1 LSPNNFVSKQRTKR
15 TIIIPAIKLY
25 ISLNLVTNNLIAL
38 QMSSSKKIVV
48 IGAGISGLT
57 TAYLLFKEG
66 YDVIVLEQ
74 KDRVGGSIET
84 VNAEGFLFDRGPNS
98 GLETTPL
105 IKRLVEEL
113 NLNDQFV
120 YANREGNKRYIL
132 KNEQLHALPMSPPS
146 FFKTELFSTKAK
158 LRLLAEPFIGKSKDG
173 YYQSIAEFVTRRLGK
188 EFLDYAIN
196 PFVAGVYAGRPEEL
210 SVKSAF
216 PKLYALEEEYGGLIV
231 GTLRSIRK
239 RKKSK
244 EVSKQSAKM
253 FSFKD
258 GMKVLPEAIT
268 EALGNRVSAGAEV
281 ISVRTTAEGNYG
293 VTYRDGKQNLTLL
306 ADIVLS
312 TVPAYKAADLFGH
325 FDDQITK
332 HLNEIY
338 YPPVLVVYLVYERS
352 AIGQPL
358 DGFGFLI
365 PEKEEKSFLGAI
377 WSSVIFPNRSDET
390 KSAFTLF
397 IGGSRDAGF
406 VDDVEQLVIDRARRE
421 FEIIMNIKSEP
432 ITVSKRFWPKAIPQ
446 YNLGYVEHEN
456 FFDHFEKDH
465 PGIIL
470 GGNYRGGI
478 SIGDCIKNGELVAQ
492 KIKSLF

>member
-1 LSPNNFVSKQRTKR
+1 MT
-15 TIIIPAIKLY
+15 
-25 ISLNLVTNNLIAL
+25 
-38 QMSSSKKIVV
+38 SSKKIVV

-57 TAYLLFKEG
+57 AAYLLLKEG
-66 YDVIVLEQ
+66 FDVVVLEQ
-74 KDRVGGSIET
+74 KNKVGGSIET
-84 VNAEGFLFDRGPNS
+84 VFENGLLFDRGPNS

-105 IKRLVEEL
+105 IQQLVREL
-113 NLNDQFV
+113 NLADQLV

-132 KNEQLHALPMSPPS
+132 KNGNLHPLPMSPTT
-146 FFKTELFSTKAK
+146 FLKTKLFSNKAK
-158 LRLLAEPFIGKSKDG
+158 LRLLAEPFVGKSKDG

-196 PFVAGVYAGRPEEL
+196 PFVAGVYAGRPEDL

-239 RKKSK
+239 RKKNK

-258 GMKVLPEAIT
+258 GMKILPEAIT
-268 EALGNRVSAGAEV
+268 ESLGNRVSTNVEV
-281 ISVRTTAEGNYG
+281 KSVRKTAEENYG
-293 VTYRDGKQNLTLL
+293 VTFTDGDQNLTLL
-306 ADIVLS
+306 ADVVLS
-312 TVPAYKAADLFGH
+312 TVPAYKATEIFGH
-325 FDDQITK
+325 LDEQLVK
-332 HLNEIY
+332 HLNKIY
-338 YPPVLVVYLVYERS
+338 YPPVLVLYLVYDRKDV
-352 AIGQPL
+352 GQPL

-377 WSSVIFPNRSDET
+377 WSSVIFPNRSDDT
-390 KSAFTLF
+390 KAAFTIF

-421 FEIIMNIKSEP
+421 FELIMKISAEP
-432 ITVSKRFWPKAIPQ
+432 VFLSKRFWQKAIPQ

-456 FFDHFEKDH
+456 FFDHFEKNNK
-465 PGIIL
+465 GIIL

-478 SIGDCIKNGELVAQ
+478 SIGDCIKNAEVVTQ
-492 KIKSLF
+492 KIKNLILT

>member
-1 LSPNNFVSKQRTKR
+1 
-15 TIIIPAIKLY
+15 
-25 ISLNLVTNNLIAL
+25 
-38 QMSSSKKIVV
+38 MSSNKKIVV

-57 TAYLLFKEG
+57 TAYLLLKEG
-66 YDVIVLEQ
+66 YDVVVLEQ
-74 KDRVGGSIET
+74 KDKVGGSIET
-84 VNAEGFLFDRGPNS
+84 VSESGFLFDRGPNS

-105 IKRLVEEL
+105 IQRLVKEL
-113 NLNDQFV
+113 NLEDQFV

-132 KNEQLHALPMSPPS
+132 RNNELHALPMSPPA
-146 FFKTELFSTKAK
+146 FFKTKLFSGKAK
-158 LRLLAEPFIGKSKDG
+158 LRLMAEPFIGKSKDG

-216 PKLYALEEEYGGLIV
+216 PKLYALEEDYGGIILGSI
-231 GTLRSIRK
+231 RSIRK

-258 GMKVLPEAIT
+258 GMKVLPEAIAD
-268 EALGNRVSAGAEV
+268 ELGNRISTGVEV
-281 ISVRTTAEGNYG
+281 TSVRKTADGNYG
-293 VTYRDGKQNLTLL
+293 VTFRDGKQSLTLL
-306 ADIVLS
+306 ADVVLS
-312 TVPAYKAADLFGH
+312 TVPAYKAAELFGH
-325 FDDQITK
+325 FDEKLIE
-332 HLNEIY
+332 HLNGIY
-338 YPPVLVVYLVYERS
+338 YPPVLVLYLVYEKS
-352 AIGQPL
+352 AVGQPL

-377 WSSVIFPNRSDET
+377 WSSVIFPNRTDET
-390 KSAFTLF
+390 KAAFTIF

-406 VDDVEQLVIDRARRE
+406 VDDVEQIVIDRARRE
-421 FEIIMNIKSEP
+421 FELLMKISAEP
-432 ITVSKRFWPKAIPQ
+432 ILITKRFWPKAIPQ

-456 FFDHFEKDH
+456 FFDHFEKDNK
-465 PGIIL
+465 GIFL

-478 SIGDCIKNGELVAQ
+478 SVGDCIKNSELVAQ
-492 KIKSLF
+492 RIKNFQ

>member
-1 LSPNNFVSKQRTKR
+1 MPSQ
-15 TIIIPAIKLY
+15 
-25 ISLNLVTNNLIAL
+25 
-38 QMSSSKKIVV
+38 KKIVI

-66 YDVIVLEQ
+66 YDIVVLEQ
-74 KDRVGGSIET
+74 KDNVGGSIET
-84 VNAEGFLFDRGPNS
+84 ISTNGFLFDRGPNS
-98 GLETTPL
+98 GLETTPVIQQL
-105 IKRLVEEL
+105 IKEL
-113 NLNDQFV
+113 NLEDQFV

-132 KNEQLHALPMSPPS
+132 RNEQLHALPMSPPA
-146 FFKTELFSTKAK
+146 FFKTKLFSGKAK
-158 LRLLAEPFIGKSKDG
+158 LRLMAEPFVGKSKDG

-216 PKLYALEEEYGGLIV
+216 PKLYALEEDYGGIIV
-231 GTLRSIRK
+231 GSIRSIRK

-244 EVSKQSAKM
+244 EMSKQSAKM

-258 GMKVLPEAIT
+258 GMRVLPNAMASE
-268 EALGNRVSAGAEV
+268 LGSRVSIGTEV
-281 ISVRTTAEGNYG
+281 ISVRKTAEENYG
-293 VTYRDGKQNLTLL
+293 VTFRDGKQSLTLL

-312 TVPAYKAADLFGH
+312 TIPSYKAAEIFGH
-325 FDDQITK
+325 FDEQLAK

-338 YPPVLVVYLVYERS
+338 YPPVLVLYLVYDKS
-352 AIGQPL
+352 AVGQPL

-377 WSSVIFPNRSDET
+377 WSSVIFPNRSDES
-390 KSAFTLF
+390 KAAFTLF

-406 VDDVEQLVIDRARRE
+406 VDDVEQIVIDRARRE
-421 FEIIMNIKSEP
+421 FELIMKISAEP
-432 ITVSKRFWPKAIPQ
+432 IAIAKRFWPKAIPQ

-456 FFDHFEKDH
+456 YFDHFEKDNK
-465 PGIIL
+465 GIVL

-478 SIGDCIKNGELVAQ
+478 SIGDCIKNAEVVAQ
-492 KIKSLF
+492 RIKNLQ

>member
-1 LSPNNFVSKQRTKR
+1 
-15 TIIIPAIKLY
+15 
-25 ISLNLVTNNLIAL
+25 
-38 QMSSSKKIVV
+38 MSSNKKLVV

-74 KDRVGGSIET
+74 KDKVGGSIET
-84 VNAEGFLFDRGPNS
+84 VSSDGFIFDRGPNS

-105 IKRLVEEL
+105 IQQLVKEL
-113 NLNDQFV
+113 NLEHQFI

-132 KNEQLHALPMSPPS
+132 RNGRLHALPMSPPV
-146 FFKTELFSTKAK
+146 FFKTKLFSGKAK
-158 LRLLAEPFIGKSKDG
+158 LRLLAEPFIGRSKDG

-196 PFVAGVYAGRPEEL
+196 PFVAGVYAGKPEDL

-231 GTLRSIRK
+231 GTIRSIHK

-258 GMKVLPEAIT
+258 GMRVLPEAIT
-268 EALGNRVSAGAEV
+268 EKLGNRVSTGVEV
-281 ISVRTTAEGNYG
+281 TSVRSTAEGSYG
-293 VTYRDGKQNLTLL
+293 VTFRDGNQTLTLL
-306 ADIVLS
+306 ADVVLS
-312 TVPAYKAADLFGH
+312 TVPAYKAAELFGH
-325 FDDQITK
+325 FDDQLAK

-338 YPPVLVVYLVYERS
+338 YPPVLVLYLVYERS
-352 AIGQPL
+352 VVGQPL

-365 PEKEEKSFLGAI
+365 PEKEQKSFLGAI
-377 WSSVIFPNRSDET
+377 WSSVIFPNRSDES
-390 KSAFTLF
+390 KAAFTLF

-406 VDDVEQLVIDRARRE
+406 VDDVEQMVIDRARRE
-421 FEIIMNIKSEP
+421 FELIMKISAEP
-432 ITVSKRFWPKAIPQ
+432 ILISKRLWPKAIPQ

-456 FFDHFEKDH
+456 FFDHFEKDNK
-465 PGIIL
+465 GVFL
-470 GGNYRGGI
+470 SGNYRGGI
-478 SIGDCIKNGELVAQ
+478 SVGDCIKNAELVAN
-492 KIKSLF
+492 KIKSTINSP

>member
-1 LSPNNFVSKQRTKR
+1 
-15 TIIIPAIKLY
+15 
-25 ISLNLVTNNLIAL
+25 
-38 QMSSSKKIVV
+38 MSSNKKIVV

-66 YDVIVLEQ
+66 YDIILLEQ
-74 KDRVGGSIET
+74 KDKVGGSIET
-84 VNAEGFLFDRGPNS
+84 VNAEGILFDRGPNS

-105 IKRLVEEL
+105 IQWLVKEL
-113 NLNDQFV
+113 NLEDQFI

-132 KNEQLHALPMSPPS
+132 RNGRLHALPMSPPV
-146 FFKTELFSTKAK
+146 FFKTKLFSGKAK
-158 LRLLAEPFIGKSKDG
+158 LRLLAEPFIGRSKDG

-196 PFVAGVYAGRPEEL
+196 PFVAGVYAGKPEDL

-231 GTLRSIRK
+231 GTIRSIHK

-268 EALGNRVSAGAEV
+268 EKLGNRVSTGVEV
-281 ISVRTTAEGNYG
+281 TSVRSTAEGSYG
-293 VTYRDGKQNLTLL
+293 VTFRDGNQTLTLL
-306 ADIVLS
+306 ADVVLS
-312 TVPAYKAADLFGH
+312 TVPAYKAAELFGH
-325 FDDQITK
+325 FDDQLAK

-338 YPPVLVVYLVYERS
+338 YPPVLVLYLVYERS
-352 AIGQPL
+352 VVGQPL

-365 PEKEEKSFLGAI
+365 PEKEQKSFLGAI
-377 WSSVIFPNRSDET
+377 WSSVIFPNRSDES
-390 KSAFTLF
+390 KAAFTLF

-406 VDDVEQLVIDRARRE
+406 VDDVEQMVIDRARRE
-421 FEIIMNIKSEP
+421 FELIMKISAEP
-432 ITVSKRFWPKAIPQ
+432 ILISKRLWPKAIPQ

-456 FFDHFEKDH
+456 FFDHFEKDNK
-465 PGIIL
+465 GVFL
-470 GGNYRGGI
+470 SGNYRGGI
-478 SIGDCIKNGELVAQ
+478 SVGDCIKNAELVAN
-492 KIKSLF
+492 KIKSTINSP

>member
-1 LSPNNFVSKQRTKR
+1 MPSN
-15 TIIIPAIKLY
+15 
-25 ISLNLVTNNLIAL
+25 
-38 QMSSSKKIVV
+38 KKIVI

-57 TAYLLFKEG
+57 TAYLLYKEG

-74 KDRVGGSIET
+74 KDKVGGSIET
-84 VNAEGFLFDRGPNS
+84 VNADGFLFDRGPNS

-105 IKRLVEEL
+105 IQQIVKGL
-113 NLNDQFV
+113 NLEDQFV

-132 KNEQLHALPMSPPS
+132 RNGELLALPMSPPS
-146 FFKTELFSTKAK
+146 FFKTKLFSGKAK

-216 PKLYALEEEYGGLIV
+216 PKLYALEEEYGGLII
-231 GTLRSIRK
+231 GTIRSIRK

-258 GMKVLPEAIT
+258 GMKVLPEAI
-268 EALGNRVSAGAEV
+268 ADKLGNRVSTGVEV
-281 ISVRTTAEGNYG
+281 ISVRSTAEGNYG
-293 VTYRDGKQNLTLL
+293 VTFRDGKQNLTFL

-312 TVPAYKAADLFGH
+312 TVPSYKAAELFGH
-325 FDDQITK
+325 FDEALTK

-338 YPPVLVVYLVYERS
+338 YPPVLVLYLVYDRKDV
-352 AIGQPL
+352 GQPL

-377 WSSVIFPNRSDET
+377 WSSVIFPNRSDES
-390 KSAFTLF
+390 KAAFTLF

-406 VDDVEQLVIDRARRE
+406 VDDVEQMVIDRARRE
-421 FEIIMNIKSEP
+421 FELIMKISAEP
-432 ITVSKRFWPKAIPQ
+432 VMISKRLWSKAIPQ

-456 FFDHFEKDH
+456 FFDHFEKDNK
-465 PGIIL
+465 GIIL

-478 SIGDCIKNGELVAQ
+478 SVGDCIKNSELVAQ
-492 KIKSLF
+492 RIKNLT

>member
-1 LSPNNFVSKQRTKR
+1 MVS
-15 TIIIPAIKLY
+15 
-25 ISLNLVTNNLIAL
+25 N
-38 QMSSSKKIVV
+38 KKIVI

-57 TAYLLFKEG
+57 TAFLLFKEG

-74 KDRVGGSIET
+74 KEKVGGSIET
-84 VNAEGFLFDRGPNS
+84 VDEKGFLFDRGPNS

-105 IKRLVEEL
+105 IRQLVEDL
-113 NLNDQFV
+113 NLEDQFV

-132 KNEQLHALPMSPPS
+132 RNEQLHALPMSPPA
-146 FFKTELFSTKAK
+146 FFKTKLFSGKAK
-158 LRLLAEPFIGKSKDG
+158 LRLMAEPFIGRSKDG

-216 PKLYALEEEYGGLIV
+216 PKLYALEEDYGGLII
-231 GTLRSIRK
+231 GTIRSIRK

-258 GMKVLPEAIT
+258 GMMVLPEAIRRK
-268 EALGNRVSAGAEV
+268 LGSRVNTGVEV
-281 ISVRTTAEGNYG
+281 ISIRKTSEGNYG
-293 VTYRDGKQNLTLL
+293 VTYREGEQTLTLL
-306 ADIVLS
+306 ADVVLS
-312 TVPAYKAADLFGH
+312 TVPAYKAAELLGH
-325 FDDQITK
+325 FDETLIK
-332 HLNEIY
+332 HLNQIY
-338 YPPVLVVYLVYERS
+338 YPPVLVLYLVYDKS
-352 AIGQPL
+352 SVGQPL

-377 WSSVIFPNRSDET
+377 WSSVIFPNRTDDS
-390 KSAFTLF
+390 KASFTLF

-406 VDDVEQLVIDRARRE
+406 VDDVEQNVIDRARRE
-421 FEIIMNIKSEP
+421 FEMIMKISAEP
-432 ITVSKRFWPKAIPQ
+432 ILITKRFWPKAIPQ

-456 FFDHFEKDH
+456 FFDHFEKDNK
-465 PGIIL
+465 GLIL
-470 GGNYRGGI
+470 SGNYRGGI
-478 SIGDCIKNGELVAQ
+478 SVGDCIKNSEIISN
-492 KIKSLF
+492 KIKNIINSP

>member
-1 LSPNNFVSKQRTKR
+1 MPSQ
-15 TIIIPAIKLY
+15 
-25 ISLNLVTNNLIAL
+25 
-38 QMSSSKKIVV
+38 KKIVI

-57 TAYLLFKEG
+57 TAYLLHKEG

-74 KDRVGGSIET
+74 KDKVGGSIET
-84 VNAEGFLFDRGPNS
+84 VDANGFLFDRGPNS

-105 IKRLVEEL
+105 IQQLVKEL
-113 NLNDQFV
+113 NLEDQFV

-132 KNEQLHALPMSPPS
+132 RNGQLHALPMSPPA
-146 FFKTELFSTKAK
+146 FFKTKLFSGKAK
-158 LRLLAEPFIGKSKDG
+158 LRLMAEPFIGKSRDG

-216 PKLYALEEEYGGLIV
+216 PKLYALEEDYGGLII
-231 GTLRSIRK
+231 GTIRSLRK

-244 EVSKQSAKM
+244 EISKQSAKM

-258 GMKVLPEAIT
+258 GMKVLPEAI
-268 EALGNRVSAGAEV
+268 ADKLGNRVSTGVEV
-281 ISVRTTAEGNYG
+281 TSVRKTSEGNYG
-293 VTYRDGKQNLTLL
+293 VTFRDGNQTLTLL

-312 TVPAYKAADLFGH
+312 TVPAYKASELFGY
-325 FDDQITK
+325 FDEELVK

-338 YPPVLVVYLVYERS
+338 YPPVLVLYLVYEKNV
-352 AIGQPL
+352 IGQPL

-390 KSAFTLF
+390 KASFTLF

-406 VDDVEQLVIDRARRE
+406 VDDVEQNVIDRARRE
-421 FEIIMNIKSEP
+421 FELIMKVSAEP
-432 ITVSKRFWPKAIPQ
+432 VLIAKRFWQKAIPQ

-456 FFDHFEKDH
+456 FFDHFEKDNR
-465 PGIIL
+465 GIML
-470 GGNYRGGI
+470 SGNYRGGI
-478 SIGDCIKNGELVAQ
+478 SVGDCIKNAELVAQ
-492 KIKSLF
+492 RIKNLF